1 MGVNKT
7 ESTAEHKQGPAIRRQ
22 QLAERFLSGQWGVEL
37 VGVEQARQRERQRL
51 QRRIRCD
58 PSGRDASGL

>member
-1 MGVNKT
+1 M
-7 ESTAEHKQGPAIRRQ
+7 RRQ

-37 VGVEQARQRERQRL
+37 AGYEQARKRERQRL

-58 PSGRDASGL
+58 PSGRDTSGQ

>member
-1 MGVNKT
+1 MGGNKS
-7 ESTAEHKQGPAIRRQ
+7 ESTAEHKRGPAMRRQ

-37 VGVEQARQRERQRL
+37 AGYEQARKRERQRL

-58 PSGRDASGL
+58 PSGRDASGQ